1 MTLVM
6 GLSNWGVGFAVDELG
21 LTTTEVALWMA
32 CLVTLPGVLW
42 IGFLTFIRKQLQQGY
57 FVGSVSLVDPS
68 GFNPLPMV
76 REGQI
81 ESKVQPGE
89 K

>member
-1 MTLVM
+1 M

-21 LTTTEVALWMA
+21 LTTTEVALWMG
-32 CLVTLPGVLW
+32 CLVTLPGLLW
-42 IGFLTFIRKQLQQGY
+42 IGFLTLTRKQLRHSY
-57 FVGSVSLVDPS
+57 CVGSASLIDPS

-81 ESKVQPGE
+81 ESMPQSEE